1 MVTLSSDSRPIIGR
15 GPPLGAR
22 FFFLAVFSI
31 VIMVLDQRGGY
42 LKTTRY
48 WLGIAANPLYS
59 VVQAPFDLW
68 YWLTGSVTDRGELRI
83 QNDRLTQELRVARVK
98 LLRFDS
104 LNEENRRLRAIRTAS
119 QGIAERTLIA
129 EIINVDVDPFRHRVR
144 INKGSADGVFTG
156 QSVLDAFGIVGQ
168 ITQVDRSTAEI
179 ILISDNEHA
188 IPVQVNRNGIR
199 SIAVGIG
206 DIHRL
211 SLPFL
216 TIESDVKPD
225 DLLVSSGLD
234 GIFPAGYPVAR
245 ILKVERNP
253 AETFAVVEARPMA
266 QLDRAREV
274 LLLWFEKSTDGT
286 GSVVGPAATTAPPA
300 QAGNQQPAQKPEQK
314 TEQKAG
320 QKVGQKVDET
330 PGQPATQTRK
340 QTPGQTS
347 GQTPGATPAQR
358 PATAAPQPANS
369 NQSTAPEAAA
379 PPTEVPTPAPP
390 PEQATSADEAQTPA
404 DAPQGPPTQ

>member
-1 MVTLSSDSRPIIGR
+1 MVSLSSDSRPIIGR

-31 VIMVLDQRGGY
+31 VVMVLDQRGGY
-42 LKTTRY
+42 LETTRY

-59 VVQAPFDLW
+59 VVEAPFAFW
-68 YWLTGSVTDRGELRI
+68 NWMTGSFTDRGQLRA
-83 QNDRLTQELRVARVK
+83 QNDKLIHELRVARVQ

-104 LNEENRRLRAIRTAS
+104 LNEENRRLRAIRSAS

-144 INKGSADGVFTG
+144 INKGSEDGVFKG

-168 ITQVDRSTAEI
+168 VTRVDRSTAEI

-188 IPVQVNRNGIR
+188 IPVRVNRNGIR
-199 SIAVGIG
+199 SIAVGVG

-216 TIESDVKPD
+216 TIESDVKVD

-234 GIFPAGYPVAR
+234 GIFPAGYPVAK
-245 ILKVERNP
+245 IIKVERNP
-253 AETFAVVEARPMA
+253 AETFAVVEARPLA

-274 LLLWFEKSTDGT
+274 LLLWFDQNAPSTQ
-286 GSVVGPAATTAPPA
+286 PLAAPPA
-300 QAGNQQPAQKPEQK
+300 AAAAEKAPAEKK
-314 TEQKAG
+314 L
-320 QKVGQKVDET
+320 
-330 PGQPATQTRK
+330 
-340 QTPGQTS
+340 
-347 GQTPGATPAQR
+347 ATPAAA
-358 PATAAPQPANS
+358 ATPAAPAV
-369 NQSTAPEAAA
+369 TAPN
-379 PPTEVPTPAPP
+379 VPAPEPAQPNP
-390 PEQATSADEAQTPA
+390 PQQ
-404 DAPQGPPTQ
+404 